1 MSSIKVPF
9 WKDSIKPVIVS
20 PKDTAAD
27 LILLIPPPSSINSPN
42 LSLILFIIT
51 VTVSKIPLSISA
63 LFIAFLVSVI
73 VCSKSNTVC
82 ARPSSI
88 AFCFFACSIC
98 AAETDSTKLP
108 RPSTLS
114 VVNATCS
121 PVAARTANESNSAF
135 DIFNT
140 VCLAFSISVVSIS
153 AAPGTP
159 SPNALVA
166 AAIPGFN
173 KESATAASLYGTPPI
188 AIISLT
194 ASPSSASRADNI
206 VTVLVTASLA
216 VSSNPASTPFNRLSL
231 DTSFIAP
238 DISSRCLPVAFASL
252 STSLIYA

>member
-1 MSSIKVPF
+1 MLVN
-9 WKDSIKPVIVS
+9 
-20 PKDTAAD
+20 T
-27 LILLIPPPSSINSPN
+27 L
-42 LSLILFIIT
+42 
-51 VTVSKIPLSISA
+51 VTEAKIPLSISA
-63 LFIAFLVSVI
+63 AFILFLVSVI
-73 VCSKSNTVC
+73 VFSNSNTVV

-88 AFCFFACSIC
+88 TFCFFACSS
-98 AAETDSTKLP
+98 STAVTAFTILP

-114 VVNATCS
+114 VVNATWS
-121 PVAARTANESNSAF
+121 PIAARTANASFSAT
-135 DIFNT
+135 DMFNT
-140 VCLAFSISVVSIS
+140 VCLAFSISAVSIS

-173 KESATAASLYGTPPI
+173 KASAVAASLYGTPPI

>member
-1 MSSIKVPF
+1 MLV
-9 WKDSIKPVIVS
+9 
-20 PKDTAAD
+20 
-27 LILLIPPPSSINSPN
+27 N
-42 LSLILFIIT
+42 T
-51 VTVSKIPLSISA
+51 VVTEAKIPLSISA
-63 LFIAFLVSVI
+63 AFILFLVSVI
-73 VCSKSNTVC
+73 VFSNSNTVV

-98 AAETDSTKLP
+98 AVETDSTKLP

-114 VVNATCS
+114 VVNATWS
-121 PVAARTANESNSAF
+121 PIAARTANAFFSAS
-135 DIFNT
+135 DMFNT
-140 VCLAFSISVVSIS
+140 VCLAFSISAVSIS

-173 KESATAASLYGTPPI
+173 KASAVAASLYGTPPI

-206 VTVLVTASLA
+206 VTVLVTASA
-216 VSSNPASTPFNRLSL
+216 AEVDNPASTPFNRLSL
-231 DTSFIAP
+231 ATSFIAP